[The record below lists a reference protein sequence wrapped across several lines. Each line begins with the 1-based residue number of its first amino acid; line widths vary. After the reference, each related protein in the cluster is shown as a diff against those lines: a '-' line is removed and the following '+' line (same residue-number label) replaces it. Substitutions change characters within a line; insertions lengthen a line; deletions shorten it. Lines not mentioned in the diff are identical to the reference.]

1 MNEQL
6 LAKRIKEMRQ
16 SRGMTLEQ
24 VGKIAG
30 LSKSLL
36 SKVENCQV
44 SPPISTLSRIAS
56 ALSVPIGYFFEE
68 ELRQHLAVFVRR
80 EDRQRVSSN
89 RHGPDYSYEH
99 LAHGSLMPRLM
110 EPFVITLDDD
120 VQAEPTLYDHPG
132 EEFIL
137 VLEGEMEY
145 MLGSEVYHM
154 TVGDSMYLD
163 ARVPHGPKQ
172 ISGKKVV
179 YLAIFTNR

>member
-6 LAKRIKEMRQ
+6 LAKRIKEMRLN
-16 SRGMTLEQ
+16 RGMTLEQ

-68 ELRQHLAVFVRR
+68 ECRQHLAVYVRR
-80 EDRQRVSSN
+80 EERQRVESS

-110 EPFVITLDDD
+110 EPFVLTLDENA
-120 VQAEPTLYDHPG
+120 QAEPTLFDHPG

-145 MLGSEVYHM
+145 MLGSDTYHM
-154 TVGDSMYLD
+154 REGDSIYID

-172 ISGKKVV
+172 VRGQKVS